1 MKKIIS
7 AFLVSSF
14 ALSAN
19 AASVIPSLNEINL
32 SADSSSATVK
42 YSLSD
47 TISKLH
53 GKEGFLKA
61 KIKLSNNLFETDLPK
76 NTIYIPYSTDGIS
89 ANSLPFSVSLKDG
102 EEIATGTYE
111 YKVVFPKKMKK
122 KFGLTDFTGEINVT
136 SPESQNLVKGFAR
149 TINSSVVSSSIASFS
164 SEGLEGKPVEL
175 HALDSSGV
183 VNPVVI
189 SQTTVAA
196 DGSYELPLPLGENA
210 GINYI
215 VQVKEVDSDGDNLP
229 DSTLES
235 LVYEKK
241 TETTPWSDFV
251 ADKVKGA
258 LGSAQVDFQNISNK
272 EIKDLVEDP
281 QKINIV
287 GGDSIEETQNKY
299 NEKLGPFFTSSIAN
313 IDDEQ
318 AIDSPFSFDEGFDIK
333 DFNPGDIVFQGGET
347 GLGAIANS
355 VAGRYFFA
363 GYSNIVS
370 NNHHGAVSEIGEAF
384 FAKPS
389 ETGIINTILV
399 PNLRSEALLNTTGS
413 NLITEGEEPTSTP
426 SCFQLQVAT
435 DRNLERPVFSEDK
448 ELGFAFSIDQNK
460 VIIAISPESTSTNE
474 VPGPRTIQFTSSSF
488 VTDFLP
494 AGEGMFIG
502 TTLKLGSGV
511 DVSTG
516 EPDIQE
522 YQQGYSTLIKN
533 ADFTS
538 DSDPVKNKTFAIVG
552 ISHTMTRAGNEGVRS
567 SYGSINFAEDTNV
580 TASLNHNEV
589 RRDVASTENACG
601 PITIASTSSS
611 ETLEGIRSYDDRGKL
626 IILDEDEISVTPR
639 RRFSQLEGY
648 VRPDGKLI
656 TLAAFSD
663 LNIEGTA
670 IRPGSI
676 GETVFDEAEV
686 SKRDFYFATEIL
698 QAFPNITGESYEMI
712 SYRAELDSEGNLT
725 NYMPVSGSRD
735 TFTFSGS
742 TVSINYGTQNIIKG
756 KAFGNL
762 PTATISTPSSSG
774 SVAVVTGA
782 KGGNSIEFTINGENY
797 IGYVTL
803 DGKQIIMT
811 SYSGSSVAIHFLV
824 NTDFLVGNQ
833 GGGDK

>member
-1 MKKIIS
+1 MRKIIS

-19 AASVIPSLNEINL
+19 AVSVVPSLNEINL
-32 SADSSSATVK
+32 SSDASSVTVK

-61 KIKLSNNLFETDLPK
+61 KLKLSNKLFTTDLPK
-76 NTIYIPYSTDGIS
+76 KTIYIPYSTDGIS
-89 ANSLPFSVSLKDG
+89 ANSLPFSVSLKEG
-102 EEIATGTYE
+102 EEIATGTYD
-111 YKVVFPKKMKK
+111 YKVVFPKKAKK

-136 SPESQNLVKGFAR
+136 SSETQNLIKGFAR
-149 TINSSVVSSSIASFS
+149 TINSSVTSSSIASFS

-175 HALDSSGV
+175 HTMDSLGN
-183 VNPVVI
+183 VNPEVI

-196 DGSYELPLPLGENA
+196 DGSYELPLPAGENA

-235 LVYEKK
+235 LVYEKN
-241 TETTPWSDFV
+241 TEITPWSDFV
-251 ADKVKGA
+251 ADKVKDA
-258 LGSAQVDFQNISNK
+258 LGSSQAEFQNVSNE

-287 GGDSIEETQNKY
+287 GGDTIEETQDKY
-299 NEKLGPFFTSSIAN
+299 NEKLGPFFSSSITN

-318 AIDSPFSFDEGFDIK
+318 AIDSPFNFDEDFDIK

-347 GLGAIANS
+347 GAGAIAND

-370 NNHHGAVSEIGEAF
+370 NNHHGVVSEIGEAF
-384 FAKPS
+384 LAKPS
-389 ETGIINTILV
+389 ETGIINTILA

-413 NLITEGEEPTSTP
+413 SLITEGDEPMPSP
-426 SCFQLQVAT
+426 SCFQLQIAT
-435 DRNLERPVFSEDK
+435 DRNLARPVFSEDK
-448 ELGFAFSIDQNK
+448 DLGFAFSIDENK
-460 VIIAISPESTSTNE
+460 VIIAISPENTSINE

-502 TTLKLGSGV
+502 TTFKLGSGIDV
-511 DVSTG
+511 DTG
-516 EPDIQE
+516 APDIQE
-522 YQQGYSTLIKN
+522 YQQGYSTLVKN
-533 ADFTS
+533 ADFNA
-538 DSDPVKNKTFAIVG
+538 DLDPVKGKSYAIVG
-552 ISHTMTRAGNEGVRS
+552 ISHTMTGTGNEGLRS
-567 SYGSINFAEDTNV
+567 SYGSIDFAEDINV
-580 TASLNHNEV
+580 TVNFNHNEV
-589 RRDVASTENACG
+589 RRDVATTENTCG
-601 PITIASTSSS
+601 PIAIASSSS
-611 ETLEGIRSYDDRGKL
+611 NETVSGVRNYDDRGKL
-626 IILDEDEISVTPR
+626 VLLDADEFSVSPR

-648 VRPDGKLI
+648 IRPDAKLI

-676 GETVFDEAEV
+676 GDTVFDEAQV

-712 SYRAELDSEGNLT
+712 SYRAELDSDGNLT

-735 TFTFSGS
+735 TLTFSGS
-742 TVSINYGTQNIIKG
+742 TVSISYGTQNIIQG
-756 KAFGNL
+756 KAFGNF
-762 PTATISTPSSSG
+762 PTATTNTPSSSG
-774 SVAVVTGA
+774 SVAAISGA
-782 KGGNSIEFTINGENY
+782 KAGNSLEFTIDGENY
-797 IGYVTL
+797 IGYVTE

-811 SYSGSSVAIHFLV
+811 SYSTSSVAIHFLV
-824 NTDFLVGNQ
+824 NTDFLVANQ
-833 GGGDK
+833 GEGDK